1 MSSAH
6 HEPTEPRIV
15 KKKKAPQAT
24 HGGAWKVAY
33 ADFVTAMMALFIVL
47 WIMSQSQS
55 IRLNVAQYFKN
66 PGLLPGATGLLE
78 TSDMGGKMPT
88 PGHSQELQTP
98 APIRP
103 EVNRAPSDRGS
114 LEEVKKRITEIIAQL
129 PELSR
134 LKNQVALEI
143 TDEGLRIELLDQE
156 HSHFFDIG
164 SANLKPETQKLLK
177 LIAQELGKVPNHVT
191 IEGHTDSRP
200 YGGKDYTNWELSAD
214 RANAARRV
222 IEEGG
227 VKKNQLTSVRGCAD
241 RQLRNQKD
249 PLDVQNRRVSIVVRF
264 QDGSKPQPLKLPPLP
279 ETSVVP
285 APKLDS
291 PEPALP
297 ASTPAKAVPVQK
309 PDTPPVQAPDTAP
322 AQKPEAAPGR
332 TSDTAPVQ
340 NPAPEAAA
348 PPSPPASQ
356 PGKAEETSSAAPPEK
371 AEPAPGPVFN
381 GHIQPPAQRLEDEVR
396 QEVQQ
401 LFEQEAD
408 PSPGPGESL
417 GLNQK
422 PRQRLGW

>member
-6 HEPTEPRIV
+6 HEPTEPRII
-15 KKKKAPQAT
+15 KKKKAHQAG

-78 TSDMGGKMPT
+78 SSDMGGEMPT

-98 APIRP
+98 APIQTDITSSS
-103 EVNRAPSDRGS
+103 SDRGS
-114 LEEVKKRITEIIAQL
+114 LEEVKKRITEVIAQL

-156 HSHFFDIG
+156 TSHFFDLG
-164 SANLKPETQKLLK
+164 SAHLKPETQELLK
-177 LIAQELGKVPNHVT
+177 MIAQELGKLPNHIT

-222 IEEGG
+222 MEEAGIQKG
-227 VKKNQLTSVRGCAD
+227 QVTSVRGCAD
-241 RQLRNQKD
+241 RQLRNRED
-249 PLDVQNRRVSIVVRF
+249 PLDVQNRRVSIIVRF
-264 QDGSKPQPLKLPPLP
+264 RDGSKLQPLQIPKIPAAA
-279 ETSVVP
+279 VAP
-285 APKLDS
+285 APQISTPDQ
-291 PEPALP
+291 ALP
-297 ASTPAKAVPVQK
+297 APPPAKTPPAPTPA
-309 PDTPPVQAPDTAP
+309 
-322 AQKPEAAPGR
+322 
-332 TSDTAPVQ
+332 S
-340 NPAPEAAA
+340 EAAA
-348 PPSPPASQ
+348 PPRSQ
-356 PGKAEETSSAAPPEK
+356 DTYTQEPTARTSET
-371 AEPAPGPVFN
+371 AEPVPGAVLNGPLPSPV
-381 GHIQPPAQRLEDEVR
+381 QRLEDQVR
-396 QEVQQ
+396 QEVRQ
-401 LFEQEAD
+401 LFEQEKASSSD
-408 PSPGPGESL
+408 AGKPL
-417 GLNQK
+417 GFPKK

>member
-15 KKKKAPQAT
+15 KKKKAHQAG

-78 TSDMGGKMPT
+78 TSDMGGEMPT

-98 APIRP
+98 APIHP
-103 EVNRAPSDRGS
+103 EVNRASSEKGS
-114 LEEVKKRITEIIAQL
+114 LEELKKRITEIIAQL

-134 LKNQVALEI
+134 LKDQVALEI

-156 HSHFFDIG
+156 ASHFFEIG
-164 SANLKPETQKLLK
+164 SAELKPETKELLK
-177 LIAQELGKVPNHVT
+177 LIAQELGKLPNSIS

-222 IEEGG
+222 MEEAG
-227 VKKNQLTSVRGCAD
+227 VNKGQTTSVRGCAD
-241 RQLRNQKD
+241 RQLRNQED
-249 PLDVQNRRVSIVVRF
+249 PMDVQNRRVSIIVRF
-264 QDGSKPQPLKLPPLP
+264 QDGSKPGSLKIPKLPA
-279 ETSVVP
+279 TSVAPASKLSDPAPPPSPP
-285 APKLDS
+285 APKLSS
-291 PEPALP
+291 PDPAPTSPPAPKRSAPVEAQP
-297 ASTPAKAVPVQK
+297 ASPPAKP
-309 PDTPPVQAPDTAP
+309 AP
-322 AQKPEAAPGR
+322 APKP
-332 TSDTAPVQ
+332 T
-340 NPAPEAAA
+340 PEAAA
-348 PPSPPASQ
+348 PPPSPEPETKKEPPAGPSE
-356 PGKAEETSSAAPPEK
+356 KTAPIS
-371 AEPAPGPVFN
+371 GPVFN
-381 GHIQPPAQRLEDEVR
+381 GPIPPPAQPLEDQVR

-401 LFEQEAD
+401 LFEQEQT
-408 PSPGPGESL
+408 SNSGGEKSL
-417 GLNQK
+417 GFLKK
-422 PRQRLGW
+422 PRPRLGW